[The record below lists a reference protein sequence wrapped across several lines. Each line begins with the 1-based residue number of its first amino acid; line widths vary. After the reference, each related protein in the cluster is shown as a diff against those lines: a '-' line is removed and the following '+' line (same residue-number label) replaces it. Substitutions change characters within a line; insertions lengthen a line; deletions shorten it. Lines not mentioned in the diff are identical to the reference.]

1 MSITIQYGD
10 KSEEVFM
17 EALGS
22 SGGGSDGVGIRSVE
36 QTTTSTDDG
45 GVNIIT
51 VTKTDNTSSTFSVKN
66 GSKGDKGDPGD
77 GVYSE
82 QETVI
87 GKWIDGKPI
96 YRRVFPFTF
105 VGNNMQIGNTAQSYL
120 NLDSIVRIQGMMKKR
135 NGLETYYLPFYY
147 NDQLNVNVFY
157 SNIGINLSTSSNDS
171 VMIGGTGTIIFEYT
185 KTTDVV

>member
-1 MSITIQYGD
+1 MRITIQYGN

-22 SGGGSDGVGIRSVE
+22 SGSGSDGVGIRSVE

-45 GVNIIT
+45 GINIIT

-87 GKWIDGKPI
+87 GKGIDGKPI
-96 YRRVFPFTF
+96 YRRVFHFTF
-105 VGNNMQIGNTAQSYL
+105 ANFIRIPNTSQSYL
-120 NLDSIVRIQGMMKKR
+120 KLDSIVRIQGMIKDK
-135 NGLETYYLPFYY
+135 NGSQTYNLPFYY
-147 NDQLNVNVFY
+147 NEKEYVHVVY
-157 SNIGINLSTSSNDS
+157 SNGGVTLSTSSNDN
-171 VMIGGTGTIIFEYT
+171 VLIGGTGTILIEYT

>member
-1 MSITIQYGD
+1 MSITIQYGN

-45 GVNIIT
+45 GINIIT

-66 GSKGDKGDPGD
+66 GSKGDKGDPGE
-77 GVYSE
+77 GIYSE
-82 QETVI
+82 EETVI

-105 VGNNMQIGNTAQSYL
+105 VVNNMQIGNTSQSYL
-120 NLDSIVRIQGMMKKR
+120 NLDSIVRIQGIMKNKT
-135 NGLETYYLPFYY
+135 GSQTYPLPVYY
-147 NDQLNVNVFY
+147 NDRLHIHASY
-157 SNIGINLSTSSNDS
+157 SAAGILLSTSSDDS